1 LKPHSET
8 GQGSL
13 EDAIVT
19 IRTALADRYRVG
31 EPIGS
36 GGMATVLLAEDLK
49 HQRPV
54 AIKVLHPS
62 LGRAVGAERF
72 LREITI
78 AARLTHPHIL
88 SVHDSGQVGDLL
100 FYVMPY
106 VEGESLRDLLV
117 REGQLTVEV
126 AVRIAR
132 EVADALSYAHARGIV
147 HRDIKPENIL
157 LSGEHAVVA
166 DFGIA
171 RAADKLADVS
181 LTQPGMA
188 IGTPAYMSPEQAYGD
203 TELDARSDEYSLAC
217 VLYEMLSG
225 ATPFIGPT
233 AAAIIAQRLTDK
245 PKSLTAVR
253 PGLPTGLSKA
263 VARALAKEPADRF
276 PGTAEFAAAIA
287 PSVSGE
293 QPAPFLPRSIAVLP
307 FVNMSA
313 DAENEYFADGMTEEI
328 LNALARLPGLRVAAR
343 TSSFAFKG
351 QNTDIRVVA
360 EQLGVATVLEGSV
373 RRSGPRI
380 RVTAQL
386 INAED
391 GYHLWSDRYDR
402 EMADVFAVQDEITAA
417 IVGVLKVR
425 LSGTAIIPI
434 TQRGTENLDAYAL
447 YLKGRFHWSQRAG
460 SPLKALECFE
470 GALQLDPA
478 FALALTGVADAYTL
492 LAWYG
497 FMPARV
503 GMPKGQAAARR
514 ALEIDPENADAHCA
528 LGYNLMTFD
537 RDWEGAEAHL
547 SRALH
552 LAPRHNMARYWM
564 AHLLLARG
572 REVDAVAE
580 IEKALETDPLSPFAH
595 GQLGWMLFLTRQF
608 ERAETECRRALE
620 LNPALVFV
628 HTVLGHVLL
637 ARGGDP
643 AEAIASYEGGV
654 KAARRHPSWLGWLGM
669 ALGLVGRADEARA
682 VLAELGAAAEKA
694 YVRPMAIAATHAGL
708 GNIDEAFT
716 WLERAFDERDAW
728 IFDLPFDV
736 HLKFLLDDPRGA
748 ALLKRFHEAA
758 S

>member
-1 LKPHSET
+1 MI
-8 GQGSL
+8 
-13 EDAIVT
+13 AT
-19 IRTALADRYRVG
+19 IRAALADRYRVG
-31 EPIGS
+31 EPLGS
-36 GGMATVLLAEDLK
+36 GGMATVLLAQDLK

-62 LGRAVGAERF
+62 LAAAVGAERF
-72 LREITI
+72 LREIGI

-88 SVHDSGQVGDLL
+88 GVHDSGQVGDLL

-117 REGQLTVEV
+117 REGQLGVDI

-132 EVADALSYAHARGIV
+132 EVADALSFAHARGIV

-157 LSGEHAVVA
+157 LSGDHAVVA

-171 RAADKLADVS
+171 RAADSLAEAKI
-181 LTQPGMA
+181 TQPGMA

-203 TELDARSDEYSLAC
+203 TDLDARSDLYSLAC

-225 ATPFIGPT
+225 VTPFIGPT
-233 AAAIIAQRLTDK
+233 AAAMIAQRLTDK
-245 PKSLTAVR
+245 APTLTSVR
-253 PGLPTGLSKA
+253 PGLPAGLSKA
-263 VARALAKEPADRF
+263 VARALAKDPRDRY

-287 PSVSGE
+287 PNVSGE

-351 QNTDIRVVA
+351 QSTDIRVVA

-391 GYHLWSDRYDR
+391 GYHLWSERYDR

-425 LSGTAIIPI
+425 LSGTAIVP
-434 TQRGTENLDAYAL
+434 TLQRGTENLDAYAL
-447 YLKGRFHWSQRAG
+447 YLKGRFHWSQRVG
-460 SPLKALECFE
+460 SPFKALECFE
-470 GALQLDPA
+470 GALKLDPN

-497 FMPARV
+497 FMPAKV

-514 ALEIDPENADAHCA
+514 ALEIDSESADAHCA
-528 LGYNLMTFD
+528 LGYNIMTYD
-537 RDWEGAEAHL
+537 RDWNAAEEHL
-547 SRALH
+547 TRALQISPSH
-552 LAPRHNMARYWM
+552 AMARYWM
-564 AHLLLARG
+564 AHCLLTQGRAADALA
-572 REVDAVAE
+572 EE
-580 IEKALETDPLSPFAH
+580 EKALENDPLSPFAH

-608 ERAETECRRALE
+608 DRAEAESRRALE

-643 AEAIASYEGGV
+643 GEAIASYESAV

-669 ALGLVGRADEARA
+669 AFGLVGRIDEARA
-682 VLAELGAAAEKA
+682 VLAELTAAAEKA
-694 YVRPMAIAATHAGL
+694 YVRPMAFAVTHAGL
-708 GNIDEAFT
+708 GNKDEAFT

-728 IFDLPFDV
+728 IFDLPYDL
-736 HLKFLLDDPRGA
+736 HLQFLLDDPRGA
-748 ALLKRFHEAA
+748 ALLKRFHEPAA
-758 S
+758 